1 MAVMGNLNYTYS
13 AGVKPST
20 VQAFIERAFLKYMM
34 PELVHTRDDQ
44 KRTLPMH
51 EGSKSV
57 QFRRLT
63 ALPAIT
69 EPLVEGVT
77 PDGQMITETA
87 FTAMVKPY
95 GGHIEVTDEFN
106 FYLLGDKQ
114 REAAELLADQASL
127 SIDTIARNAKNAGL
141 NVQYAG
147 ANSAR
152 ATIQASDKLT
162 YADIKKAVRTLRRN
176 NAKPFA
182 DGFFHAILHPDV
194 YFDLTSDTMW
204 VDVAKYQNEG
214 KIEKYELGTI
224 YKVKCFES
232 TNAMI
237 FKAQSYIWGST
248 SAIVASANYDATNR
262 VLTTA
267 TDLSADDAR
276 ALTGLMVY
284 CQYTEDAVNYVTP
297 MCIESVDYEA
307 NKIKFRWNPAS
318 SVTDKWVTTKT
329 FKIVPYGGGAAGA
342 PVYSTLVYAQDAFG
356 SVELGGNGR
365 NVEIIINPPGS
376 SGALDPLAQRGTIAW
391 KVKGFCSVILQDD
404 FVVRIESGATA

>member
-147 ANSAR
+147 ANTAR
-152 ATIQASDKLT
+152 ATITASDKLT

-204 VDVAKYQNEG
+204 VDVAKYQDKA

-237 FKAQSYIWGST
+237 FKAQSYIYGT
-248 SAIVASANYDATNR
+248 VTEITASADFDATNR

-267 TDLSADDAR
+267 ATITADNAR

-284 CQYTEDAVNYVTP
+284 VQYTSSGTNYVTP
-297 MCIESVDYEA
+297 MCIESVDYGA
-307 NKIKFRWNPAS
+307 GKIKFRWVPGT
-318 SVTDKWVTTKT
+318 SVTNNWTAAKYL
-329 FKIVPYGGGAAGA
+329 KIVPYGGGASGA

-365 NVEIIINPPGS
+365 NVEIIINEPGS